1 MAVAPRRDGESMDY
15 DLRPARPADADALA
29 ELHTAS
35 WRSAYRGLLPDA
47 FLDGPIEE
55 ERRRLWRT
63 RLNDPMA
70 ERRLVL
76 KAMEQDHL
84 IGFVCVLLDS
94 EPEWGPCVDN
104 LHVKP
109 ALRGKGIGH
118 QLFDAA
124 RSWSAVNAPGQPMH
138 LWVIEGNLGARRF
151 YERLGGVIAG
161 RSSIEVVKGI
171 HVPELRYVWYPD
183 RP

>member
-1 MAVAPRRDGESMDY
+1 MAITTARDGDAIEY
-15 DLRPARPADADALA
+15 DLRPARPADVDALA
-29 ELHTAS
+29 QLHIES
-35 WRSAYRGLLPDA
+35 WRSAYRGLLPDT
-47 FLDGPIEE
+47 FLDGPIEVD
-55 ERRRLWRT
+55 RLTLWRT
-63 RLNDPMA
+63 RLSGPNTA
-70 ERRLVL
+70 RALVL
-76 KAMEQDHL
+76 NAVQHDRL

-118 QLFDAA
+118 RLFDAA

-161 RSSIEVVKGI
+161 RSSIEVVTGI